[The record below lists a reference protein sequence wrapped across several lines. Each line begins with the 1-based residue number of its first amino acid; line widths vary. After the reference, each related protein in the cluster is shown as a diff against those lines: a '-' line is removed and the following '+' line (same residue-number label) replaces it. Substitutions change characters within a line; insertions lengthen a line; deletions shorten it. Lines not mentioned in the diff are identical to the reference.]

1 MYKNCSFYF
10 HRNEGID
17 ITSLCCYKFTNDI
30 IVYDNVSQA
39 CTEEVK
45 NKINMSAV
53 NPVIREKLKINF
65 VWTHCIISYQNK

>member
-30 IVYDNVSQA
+30 MVYDNVSQA
-39 CTEEVK
+39 YTEEVK
-45 NKINMSAV
+45 NKINMSTCQ
-53 NPVIREKLKINF
+53 L
-65 VWTHCIISYQNK
+65 